1 MADAAKLMSVL
12 PVKRS
17 GGGSKSEAF
26 EKEKMRS
33 NLAILR
39 DFYQYPAFKL
49 VPFGINISTNL
60 DPLKFPDLPVAPTVI
75 KTLADDLNAK
85 QAAMIT
91 GGTVEK
97 AARDNAFDAL
107 TAALDS
113 DADAVEMVVG
123 MNLEML
129 LATGYLPAS
138 TNRTSSP
145 LDDTAIMGLF
155 NNGTT
160 QALLRLKKV
169 TNAKSYQVQTSCDN
183 GKTWQEAVVSTKAI
197 RIVIPNLLPGT
208 TYLVRARAIGGS
220 TGASNWTNPGSI
232 MST

>member
-1 MADAAKLMSVL
+1 
-12 PVKRS
+12 
-17 GGGSKSEAF
+17 
-26 EKEKMRS
+26 
-33 NLAILR
+33 LR
-39 DFYQYPAFKL
+39 DFYQYPANKL

-60 DPLKFPDLPVAPTVI
+60 DPVKFPNLPVAPTVI
-75 KTLADDLNAK
+75 KTLTDDLSAK
-85 QAAMIT
+85 QAAIIT
-91 GGTVEK
+91 GGSVEY

-123 MNLEML
+123 MNMEML
-129 LATGYLPAS
+129 LGTGYLPAS

-145 LDDTAIMGLF
+145 LDDTAIVSLL

-160 QALLRLKKV
+160 QALLRLQTV
-169 TNAKSYQVQTSCDN
+169 VNAKSYQVQTSSDN
-183 GKTWQEAVVSTKAI
+183 GKTWQETVVSTKAI
-197 RIVIPNLLPGT
+197 RIVIANLVPGS

-220 TGASNWTNPGSI
+220 TGASNWTGPGSI

>member
-1 MADAAKLMSVL
+1 
-12 PVKRS
+12 
-17 GGGSKSEAF
+17 
-26 EKEKMRS
+26 MR
-33 NLAILR
+33 N
-39 DFYQYPAFKL
+39 FYEYSANEL

-60 DPLKFPDLPVAPTVI
+60 DATKFPNLPVAPTVI
-75 KTLADDLNAK
+75 KTLAEDLAAK
-85 QAAMIT
+85 QAATIT
-91 GGTVEK
+91 GGSVEY

-129 LATGYLPAS
+129 LGTGYLPAS

-145 LDDTAIMGLF
+145 LDDTAVLGLF

-160 QALLRLKKV
+160 RALLRLQTV
-169 TNAKSYQVQTSCDN
+169 TNAKSYQVQTSADN
-183 GKTWQEAVVSTKAI
+183 GKTWQEAIVSTKAI
-197 RIVIPNLLPGT
+197 RIVITNLVPGT

-220 TGASNWTNPGSI
+220 TGASNWTSPGSI

>member
-1 MADAAKLMSVL
+1 
-12 PVKRS
+12 
-17 GGGSKSEAF
+17 
-26 EKEKMRS
+26 MRS

-39 DFYQYPAFKL
+39 DFYEYPANKL

-60 DPLKFPDLPVAPTVI
+60 DPVKFPNLPVAPSVI
-75 KTLADDLNAK
+75 KTLADDLSAK
-85 QAAMIT
+85 QAAIIT
-91 GGTVEK
+91 GGSVEY
-97 AARDNAFDAL
+97 AARDNAFDVL

-123 MNLEML
+123 MNMEL
-129 LATGYLPAS
+129 LLGTGYLPAS

-145 LDDTAIMGLF
+145 LDDTAILGLF

-160 QALLRLKKV
+160 QALLRLQTV
-169 TNAKSYQVQTSCDN
+169 VNAKSYQVQTSADN
-183 GKTWQEAVVSTKAI
+183 GKTWLEAVVSTKAF
-197 RIVIPNLLPGT
+197 RIVISNLVPGT

-220 TGASNWTNPGSI
+220 TGASNWTSSGSI

>member
-1 MADAAKLMSVL
+1 
-12 PVKRS
+12 
-17 GGGSKSEAF
+17 
-26 EKEKMRS
+26 
-33 NLAILR
+33 LR
-39 DFYQYPAFKL
+39 NFYEYSANEL

-60 DPLKFPDLPVAPTVI
+60 DATKFPDLPVAPTVI
-75 KTLADDLNAK
+75 KTLAEDLAAK
-85 QAAMIT
+85 QAATIT
-91 GGTVEK
+91 GGSVEY

-113 DADAVEMVVG
+113 DADSVEMVVG

-129 LATGYLPAS
+129 LGTGYLPAS

-145 LDDTAIMGLF
+145 LDDTAILGLF

-160 QALLRLKKV
+160 QALLRLQTV
-169 TNAKSYQVQTSCDN
+169 TNAKSYQVQTSADN
-183 GKTWQEAVVSTKAI
+183 GKTWQEAVISTKAF
-197 RIVIPNLLPGT
+197 RIVISNLVPGT

-220 TGASNWTNPGSI
+220 TGASNWTSPGSI

>member
-1 MADAAKLMSVL
+1 VT
-12 PVKRS
+12 VH
-17 GGGSKSEAF
+17 F
-26 EKEKMRS
+26 
-33 NLAILR
+33 
-39 DFYQYPAFKL
+39 FWT
-49 VPFGINISTNL
+49 V
-60 DPLKFPDLPVAPTVI
+60 DLS
-75 KTLADDLNAK
+75 AK
-85 QAAMIT
+85 QAALIT
-91 GGTVEK
+91 GGSVEY

-145 LDDTAIMGLF
+145 LDDTAILGLF

-160 QALLRLKKV
+160 QALLRLQTV
-169 TNAKSYQVQTSCDN
+169 TNAKSYQVQTSADN

-197 RIVIPNLLPGT
+197 RIVISNLVPGT

-220 TGASNWTNPGSI
+220 TGASNWTSPGSI

>member
-1 MADAAKLMSVL
+1 
-12 PVKRS
+12 
-17 GGGSKSEAF
+17 
-26 EKEKMRS
+26 
-33 NLAILR
+33 LR
-39 DFYQYPAFKL
+39 NFYEYSANEL

-60 DPLKFPDLPVAPTVI
+60 DATKFPNLPVAPTVI
-75 KTLADDLNAK
+75 KTLAEDLAAK
-85 QAAMIT
+85 QAATIT
-91 GGTVEK
+91 GGSVEY

-145 LDDTAIMGLF
+145 LDDTAVLGLF

-160 QALLRLKKV
+160 QALLRLQTV
-169 TNAKSYQVQTSCDN
+169 TNAKSYQVQTSADN
-183 GKTWQEAVVSTKAI
+183 GKTWQEAVISTKAF
-197 RIVIPNLLPGT
+197 RIVISNLVPGT

-220 TGASNWTNPGSI
+220 TGASNWTSPGSI

>member
-1 MADAAKLMSVL
+1 
-12 PVKRS
+12 
-17 GGGSKSEAF
+17 
-26 EKEKMRS
+26 
-33 NLAILR
+33 LR
-39 DFYQYPAFKL
+39 DFYEYSANEL

-60 DPLKFPDLPVAPTVI
+60 DAVKFPNLPVAPTVI
-75 KTLADDLNAK
+75 KTLADDLSAK
-85 QAAMIT
+85 QAALIT
-91 GGTVEK
+91 GGSVEY

-129 LATGYLPAS
+129 LGTGYLPAS

-145 LDDTAIMGLF
+145 LDDTAILGLF

-160 QALLRLKKV
+160 QALLRLQTV
-169 TNAKSYQVQTSCDN
+169 TNAKSYQVQTSADN

-197 RIVIPNLLPGT
+197 RIVISNLVPGT

-220 TGASNWTNPGSI
+220 TGASNWTSPGSI

>member
-1 MADAAKLMSVL
+1 
-12 PVKRS
+12 
-17 GGGSKSEAF
+17 
-26 EKEKMRS
+26 MRS
-33 NLAILR
+33 NLQILR
-39 DFYQYPAFKL
+39 DFYDYPANKL
-49 VPFGINISTNL
+49 VPFGTNISTNL
-60 DPLKFPDLPVAPTVI
+60 DPAQFANLPVKPADI

-91 GGTVEK
+91 GGSVEK

-107 TAALDS
+107 CAALDS
-113 DADAVEMVVG
+113 DADEVEQVVQA
-123 MNLEML
+123 NLEML

-145 LDDTAIMGLF
+145 LDDTAITGLF

-160 QALLRLKKV
+160 QALLRLQTV
-169 TNAKSYQVQTSCDN
+169 VNAKSYQVQTSADN
-183 GKTWQEAVVSTKAI
+183 GKTWSDALVSTKAI
-197 RIVIPNLLPGT
+197 RIVIPNLVPGT

-220 TGASNWTNPGSI
+220 TGASNWTAPGSI

>member
-1 MADAAKLMSVL
+1 
-12 PVKRS
+12 
-17 GGGSKSEAF
+17 
-26 EKEKMRS
+26 
-33 NLAILR
+33 LR
-39 DFYQYPAFKL
+39 NFYEYSANEL

-60 DPLKFPDLPVAPTVI
+60 DATKFPNLPVAPTVV
-75 KTLADDLNAK
+75 KTLAEDLAAK
-85 QAAMIT
+85 QAATIT
-91 GGTVEK
+91 GGSVEY

-145 LDDTAIMGLF
+145 LDDTAVLGLF

-160 QALLRLKKV
+160 QGLLRLQTV
-169 TNAKSYQVQTSCDN
+169 TNAKSYQVQTSADN
-183 GKTWQEAVVSTKAI
+183 GKTWQEAVISTKAF
-197 RIVIPNLLPGT
+197 RIVISNLVPGT

-220 TGASNWTNPGSI
+220 TGASNWTSPGSI